1 MKLFA
6 TPIDRTF
13 IRFSYRPDHL
23 SGAVRPSQTLS
34 PTHQYWNTHLDQLFD
49 LWRRG
54 LDTAQIAL
62 RCGLSEGETY
72 NVMSSIW
79 DWNVK
84 ERRKGLT
91 YKPSR

>member
-23 SGAVRPSQTLS
+23 SGTVRPSQTLS

-49 LWRRG
+49 LLKSR
-54 LDTAQIAL
+54 DTPIVSTDAFL
-62 RCGLSEGETY
+62 RDIY
-72 NVMSSIW
+72 PH
-79 DWNVK
+79 
-84 ERRKGLT
+84 RRKSVSST
-91 YKPSR
+91 F